1 MGDLAQSQLY
11 SEELGIDLAS
21 GNDRELF
28 SWLLASMLF
37 GARISEK
44 IAKQT
49 YRAFENHGFLDPQR
63 IIDAGMDE
71 LIQIMHEGGYTRYD
85 WVASDQILRT
95 CRRLVEMY
103 DGSLNRLLTETD
115 GPRDLERRLEEFHGI
130 GPVTVNIFLRE
141 LRPFWKNADPEPL
154 PRTRKMAE
162 RCGIDLNAFD
172 RSSMAF
178 VRIEAGLIRMRRK
191 KPSKGMS

>member
-1 MGDLAQSQLY
+1 MEDLAQSRLY

-49 YRAFENHGFLDPQR
+49 YRAFKNHGLLDPQR

-85 WVASDQILRT
+85 GVASDQILRT

-103 DGSLNRLLTETD
+103 DGSLIRLLTEAD
-115 GPRDLERRLEEFHGI
+115 GPRDLERQLEEFHGI

-154 PRTRKMAE
+154 PRTKKMAE
-162 RCGIDLNAFD
+162 RCGIDLNAYD
-172 RSSMAF
+172 RSSMTFAR
-178 VRIEAGLIRMRRK
+178 VEAGLIRMRRK
-191 KPSKGMS
+191 NPQKE